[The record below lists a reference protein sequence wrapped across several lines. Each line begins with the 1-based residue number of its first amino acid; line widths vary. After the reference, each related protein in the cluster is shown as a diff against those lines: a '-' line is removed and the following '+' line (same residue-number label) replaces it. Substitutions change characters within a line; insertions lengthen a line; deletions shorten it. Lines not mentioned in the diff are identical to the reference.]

1 MADLFGRRVALDV
14 GLAGAAG
21 ERVEGIRIVVTSR
34 RTRSG
39 AADPASVTAYNA
51 PPTMIGRLQEEGVVT
66 RVLAGYGE
74 QLTQL
79 AYGTIVRGSLRGPER
94 RGADVI
100 TSWQVLD
107 GGVSYQTSAVMRGW
121 SGSVRASRVWRTLA
135 SDVGIPIAG
144 FEVGDD
150 VELPRGYFVSGTLR
164 RALDDLASASRSTW
178 TIVGGRLYVW
188 PSGAR
193 RVDSAVVLGYGS
205 GLIEPP
211 SRVDARR
218 WQVRS
223 LLMPGIMPGD
233 RYVVE
238 ADPGRGQYVAQDVTH
253 ELDSL
258 GYGPYQTTIVGV
270 TDG

>member
-1 MADLFGRRVALDV
+1 MAELFHRRVALDV
-14 GLAGAAG
+14 GPAGAVG
-21 ERVEGIRIVVTSR
+21 ERIEGIRIVVSSR

-39 AADPASVTAYNA
+39 SADPAAVTAYNA
-51 PPTMIGRLQEEGVVT
+51 PPTMIGRLQDEGIVT
-66 RVLAGYGE
+66 RVLAGYGD
-74 QLTQL
+74 QLTQI
-79 AYGTIVRGSLRGPER
+79 AYGTMVRGSLRGPQR
-94 RGADVI
+94 QGADLV

-107 GGVSYQTSAVMRGW
+107 GGTSYQTSAVMRGW
-121 SGSVRASRVWRTLA
+121 VGSVRASRVWRTLA

-150 VELPRGYFVSGTLR
+150 VELPRNYFVSGTLR

-188 PSGAR
+188 PSGSP
-193 RVDSAVVLGYGS
+193 RVDSAVVLDYGS

-218 WQVRS
+218 WQVRA

-238 ADPGRGQYVAQDVTH
+238 ADPGRGRYVAADVAH
-253 ELDSL
+253 EIDSL
-258 GYGPYQTTIVGV
+258 GYGAFATTIVGV